1 MVIVYMATIRQV
13 ILQLGHALTQEKAD
27 HTRLS
32 AQQCAPRHDKNMAAA
47 QPGGKGTAT
56 SPLWAYMGRD
66 RASASEQKDRHELPR
81 RAQPPTC
88 FFFSLEICCSTMV
101 ISRSTRSMFWMSSSL
116 DSRAGSRSSSA
127 SGCAGLT
134 GDTGSS
140 LPGRPRSWGAQKLQ
154 VSSAGRLRIVLS
166 VSAASS
172 LARSQPFKTHTSLRE
187 PAWLSSTSHHQHPVL

>member
-1 MVIVYMATIRQV
+1 MAT
-13 ILQLGHALTQEKAD
+13 AYAD
-27 HTRLS
+27 GT
-32 AQQCAPRHDKNMAAA
+32 
-47 QPGGKGTAT
+47 GTAT
-56 SPLWAYMGRD
+56 SPMRMHMGKD
-66 RASASEQKDRHELPR
+66 KASVSKQKHRQELPY

-154 VSSAGRLRIVLS
+154 VSCAGRLGILLS
-166 VSAASS
+166 ASHTSS
-172 LARSQPFKTHTSLRE
+172 LAHSQPFRTHTALRE
-187 PAWLSSTSHHQHPVL
+187 PVGLSSTSC